1 MNTTTVGTREEI
13 FEDLKKIIND
23 TFKINTENLDIA
35 TKLFNGGLS
44 LNSIQLIELTVA
56 IENFYDKQ
64 LATELLTEENFQDII
79 TLAEVI
85 KNNF

>member
-79 TLAEVI
+79 TLIEVI